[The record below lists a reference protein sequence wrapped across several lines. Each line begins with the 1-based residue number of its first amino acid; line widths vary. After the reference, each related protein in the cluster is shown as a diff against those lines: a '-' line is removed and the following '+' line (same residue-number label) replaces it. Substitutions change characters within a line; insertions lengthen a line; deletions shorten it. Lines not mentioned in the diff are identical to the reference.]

1 MTETMGFVAHE
12 RRYPNAAAMNQ
23 ALAAEITEVLQAAL
37 GAGRGASLVVSGGRT
52 PTALFDELSNAELD
66 WEDVWITLSDERWVD
81 THSSSSNEHLVREHL
96 LRNAAAHANFV
107 GLKNSAADPAHG
119 AAAAWSALADMPRP
133 FDFMLLGMGENGH
146 TASLF
151 PDSPGLAE
159 ALDLTQPPRCV
170 AMQGSQGPRERL
182 SLNLRAL
189 LDSRRI
195 ALMLEGAAK
204 WAAYER
210 ARTRGPIPEMPVR
223 ALFHQQN
230 VPVSV
235 YWSP

>member
-1 MTETMGFVAHE
+1 
-12 RRYPNAAAMNQ
+12 
-23 ALAAEITEVLQAAL
+23 
-37 GAGRGASLVVSGGRT
+37 
-52 PTALFDELSNAELD
+52 
-66 WEDVWITLSDERWVD
+66 
-81 THSSSSNEHLVREHL
+81 HL

-107 GLKNSAADPAHG
+107 GLKNSASDPARG
-119 AAAAWSALADMPRP
+119 AAAAWSALADLPRP

-159 ALDLTQPPRCV
+159 ALDLTHPPRCV
-170 AMQGSQGPRERL
+170 AMQASEEPRERL

-195 ALMLEGAAK
+195 GLLIEGAAK
-204 WAAYER
+204 WTTYER
-210 ARTRGPIPEMPVR
+210 ARMRGPIPEMPVR
-223 ALFHQQN
+223 AVFQQQN